1 MRRLFEGDTYSSLIT
16 VIGNL
21 RVYQIQGKLLLHL
34 GQNVTTFWTLLHLGS
49 FITFRPSTTLAEHLQ
64 AHVKFRKMLEF
75 KHYPSNNS
83 RGSGPLAGL
92 AGLAWKASERI
103 RLQHGTYGKKKFFGR
118 ELDFINKF
126 RNEPP
131 KGASLR

>member
-21 RVYQIQGKLLLHL
+21 RVYYIQGKLLLHL
-34 GQNVTTFWTLLHLGS
+34 GQNVITFRTLLHLGS